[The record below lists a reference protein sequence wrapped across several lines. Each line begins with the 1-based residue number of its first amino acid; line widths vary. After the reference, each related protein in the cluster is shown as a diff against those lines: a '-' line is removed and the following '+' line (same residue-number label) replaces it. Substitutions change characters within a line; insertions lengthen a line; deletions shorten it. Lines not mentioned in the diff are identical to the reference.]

1 MPSRKIADGS
11 KGEDAVNTVEPLR
24 EKRHIDAIRKV
35 LAAQNLRDAAW
46 FTLGINSGLRIGD
59 LLHLTVGDVRE
70 SASKWRDRMR
80 VTEQKTGKT
89 KDFPL
94 SASATKAVAAYLA
107 TRPDA
112 RLSDPLFPS
121 RKHGRPLQR
130 GQAWQLLR
138 EAAQAVGVTDPVG
151 THTLRKTFGY
161 HAYQSGVDLAVIQQ
175 ILNHSSPGTTLAY
188 IGIRREDRDAVYL
201 GLNL

>member
-1 MPSRKIADGS
+1 M
-11 KGEDAVNTVEPLR
+11 NTVEPLR
-24 EKRHIDAIRKV
+24 DKKQIDAIRKI

-46 FTLGINSGLRIGD
+46 FTLGINSGLRISD

-70 SASKWRDRMR
+70 TPTKWRDRIR
-80 VTEQKTGKT
+80 ITEQKTGKT

-94 SASATKAVAAYLA
+94 SATAKKALQSYLA
-107 TRPDA
+107 TRPEA
-112 RLSDPLFPS
+112 QPADPLFPS

-130 GQAWQLLR
+130 GQAWEILR
-138 EAAQAVGVTDPVG
+138 NAAQAVGVTDPVG

-161 HAYQSGVDLAVIQQ
+161 FAYTSGVDLAIIQQ
-175 ILNHSSPGTTLAY
+175 ILNHGSPGTTLAY
-188 IGIRREDRDAVYL
+188 IGIRREERDAVYL

>member
-1 MPSRKIADGS
+1 
-11 KGEDAVNTVEPLR
+11 VNTVEPLR
-24 EKRHIDAIRKV
+24 DKRHIDAIRKV

-59 LLHLTVGDVRE
+59 LLHLTVGDVRD
-70 SASKWRDRMR
+70 APNKWRDRLHI
-80 VTEQKTGKT
+80 TEQKTGKR

-94 SASATKAVAAYLA
+94 SDRAKKALAAYLA

-112 RLSDPLFPS
+112 QLTDPLFPS

-138 EAAQAVGVTDPVG
+138 DAAQAVGVTDPVG

-201 GLNL
+201 GMNL

>member
-1 MPSRKIADGS
+1 M
-11 KGEDAVNTVEPLR
+11 NTVEPIR
-24 EKRHIDAIRKV
+24 DKKQIDAIRKI

-46 FTLGINSGLRIGD
+46 FTLGINSGLRISD
-59 LLHLTVGDVRE
+59 LLHLTVWDVRE
-70 SASKWRDRMR
+70 TPTKWRDRIR

-94 SASATKAVAAYLA
+94 SATAKKALQAYLT
-107 TRPDA
+107 TRPEA
-112 RLSDPLFPS
+112 QPADPLFPS

-130 GQAWQLLR
+130 GQAWEILR
-138 EAAQAVGVTDPVG
+138 NAAQAVGVTDPVG

-161 HAYQSGVDLAVIQQ
+161 WAFRSGVDLAIIQQ

-188 IGIRREDRDAVYL
+188 IGIRREERDAVYL